1 MDFVFTY
8 CNSIVSYH
16 LIKMSNVIE
25 ISQDQF
31 IDEVVEKSKT
41 IPVIVDFWAPWCG
54 PCKQLTPVLE
64 KVVESKKGK
73 VILAKINVD
82 ENQGIAAQL
91 NVRSIPTVY
100 GFVDGKPIDAFQG
113 AQPESKIEE
122 MVKKLIDS
130 APGNEIPKLLE
141 EADNLFKET
150 KYEEAQ
156 KIYEN
161 LISLDPG
168 NPTVI
173 AGMLR
178 CLLQLQ
184 KNDDAKEIFNSLDD
198 EILKDEEILK
208 VKKLIDNLDN
218 SNKGES
224 IEELINK
231 LRLDPD
237 NKDLTLEIA
246 EKYFSLNQNEEGFE
260 TLLNLYNKDSKW
272 NDEIAKK
279 KLLEYFDLL
288 GFNDPNVINARK
300 KLSSMMFK

>member
-1 MDFVFTY
+1 
-8 CNSIVSYH
+8 
-16 LIKMSNVIE
+16 MSNVIE

-31 IDEVVEKSKT
+31 IEEVVEKSKT

-64 KVVESKKGK
+64 KVIESKKGK

-130 APGNEIPKLLE
+130 APGNEIPKLLA
-141 EADNLFKET
+141 EADSLFKEK

-156 KIYEN
+156 KIYES
-161 LISLDPG
+161 LIALDPG
-168 NPTVI
+168 NPLVI

-184 KNDDAKEIFNSLDD
+184 KNDDTKEIFN
-198 EILKDEEILK
+198 
-208 VKKLIDNLDN
+208 
-218 SNKGES
+218 
-224 IEELINK
+224 
-231 LRLDPD
+231 
-237 NKDLTLEIA
+237 
-246 EKYFSLNQNEEGFE
+246 
-260 TLLNLYNKDSKW
+260 
-272 NDEIAKK
+272 
-279 KLLEYFDLL
+279 
-288 GFNDPNVINARK
+288 
-300 KLSSMMFK
+300 

>member
-1 MDFVFTY
+1 
-8 CNSIVSYH
+8 
-16 LIKMSNVIE
+16 MSNVIE
-25 ISQDQF
+25 IGQDQF

-54 PCKQLTPVLE
+54 PCKQLTPILE
-64 KVVESKKGK
+64 KVVENKKGK

-130 APGNEIPKLLE
+130 APGNEVPKQLE
-141 EADNLFKET
+141 EANELFKEK

-156 KIYEN
+156 AIYEN
-161 LISLDPG
+161 LIALDPG
-168 NPTVI
+168 NSKVI

-178 CLLQLQ
+178 CLLQLK

-198 EILKDEEILK
+198 EMLKDEEILK
-208 VKKLIDNLDN
+208 IKKLIDNIDN
-218 SNKGES
+218 SDKGES
-224 IEELINK
+224 IDGLISK
-231 LRLDPD
+231 LRIDPN
-237 NKDLTLEIA
+237 NKSLILEIA
-246 EKYFSLNQNEEGFE
+246 EKYFTLNQNEEGFNK
-260 TLLNLYNKDSKW
+260 LLDLFNRDSKW

-288 GFNDPNVINARK
+288 GFNDPNVIIARK